1 MSSEYKEGVW
11 YGWNGGECPV
21 HPKSVIQV
29 IRGDSEGA
37 TAVTWPA
44 DQFQKSNWSDRER
57 SYSIIAFRVIKQH
70 REPLDV
76 WLRQGILSGEWHP
89 CRPAAEGAI
98 LFREVLE

>member
-21 HPKSVIQV
+21 HPRTIVEISTRMGAQ
-29 IRGDSEGA
+29 EAA
-37 TAVTWPA
+37 TASAWTWHMSANP
-44 DQFQKSNWSDRER
+44 
-57 SYSIIAFRVIKQH
+57 IIAFRVIKQH